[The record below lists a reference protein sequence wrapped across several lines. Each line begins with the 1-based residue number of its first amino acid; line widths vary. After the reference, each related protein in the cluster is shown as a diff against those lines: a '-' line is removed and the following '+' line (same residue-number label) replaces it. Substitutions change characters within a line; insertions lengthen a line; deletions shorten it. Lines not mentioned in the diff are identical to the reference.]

1 MKIRS
6 VICIFLLCVLF
17 SCSPRSIS
25 KHETGAVFT
34 IEGTPSRPGAVA
46 WSPDSSEIALI
57 RDGQLVL
64 LDYAAGRV
72 RKIPEIRPLFIAWAP
87 GDRVAVLSDTGAG
100 KEITL
105 LDAAKGTYS
114 SAPASESAIALK
126 WLYPPDDLV
135 EFSAEAKRY
144 TIGTFITYS
153 FSRVQGEER
162 EIFFQKELY
171 FPTRRQDLD
180 FTSAW
185 SFPEIRPVYET
196 LLMPEYHNPPAVTPY
211 IYFKT
216 VDPVTGIVDDIVK
229 LENRRFNVLA
239 SWSPDGSRL
248 AAADHE
254 GLLVIQDADEG
265 AEGAAVSGIPV
276 NYEIKGLN
284 PSWNPRG
291 SQIYL
296 GGWLVGSDGGAVAEL
311 LPGAVESIGVWS
323 PDGEKIAVMSES
335 RTLIFDSIHPS
346 FLDPDRPLGNELLQM
361 QEKLR
366 LLKELLTSG
375 LITRSEYDDRRA
387 KLFEQGGEEG
397 K

>member
-1 MKIRS
+1 
-6 VICIFLLCVLF
+6 
-17 SCSPRSIS
+17 
-25 KHETGAVFT
+25 
-34 IEGTPSRPGAVA
+34 
-46 WSPDSSEIALI
+46 LI